1 MTDID
6 QDLGL
11 DDELEVTAP
20 EVAVPEADGSVWS
33 QLRAEHAKIGED
45 REPLILDVPGYTG
58 LKIRYHFVE
67 LSQTE
72 ATTKKL
78 AKVKSLTQQTLYS
91 AIDTLILACDEI
103 LVTLPDGV
111 RSLADDGDP
120 PIKFDHR
127 LAEGME
133 WPANMTARQIAHRL
147 FGGKQGEYLLLEQA
161 QEVSA
166 WIAGQREEVA
176 EEFVGG

>member
-1 MTDID
+1 MTD
-6 QDLGL
+6 LL
-11 DDELEVTAP
+11 DDDPPEAP
-20 EVAVPEADGSVWS
+20 EAAAPEQDGSVWA
-33 QLRAEHAKIGED
+33 QLRAEHAKLAEA
-45 REPLILDVPGYTG
+45 REPLVLDVPGYTG
-58 LKIRYHFVE
+58 VKIRYHFVE
-67 LSQTE
+67 LGETE

-78 AKVKSLTQQTLYS
+78 AKVKSITQQALYS

-103 LVTLPDGV
+103 LVTLPDARKRPVV
-111 RSLADDGDP
+111 RPLADDGDP

-133 WPANMTARQIAHRL
+133 WPAKMTARQIVHRL
-147 FGGKQGEYLLLEQA
+147 FGGKQGEYLILDQA